1 LTGVKVLGAAASLPA
16 VVARSVTEAELLDVA
31 LDAFADTGYAG
42 TSVREVCRLLG
53 VSHNLV
59 HERYGSKERLWY
71 AAIEHGFRELA
82 GELAAAGQAAEGDE
96 LDRLRAIMLRYVEV
110 TARRPALI
118 RIINHEAARP
128 GGRLDHVYDTYLR
141 PAQEVA
147 DVVLRDLAADG
158 RARPVPPA
166 VLHFLVGHGAGGL
179 VSLPALAGRF
189 PDDGET
195 VTEQARIAVEVV
207 LRGIVT

>member
-1 LTGVKVLGAAASLPA
+1 M
-16 VVARSVTEAELLDVA
+16 
-31 LDAFADTGYAG
+31 
-42 TSVREVCRLLG
+42 REVCRRLG

-71 AAIEHGFRELA
+71 AAIEHGFREPWPA
-82 GELAAAGQAAEGDE
+82 SWPPRPRRAEGDE
-96 LDRLRAIMLRYVEV
+96 LDRLRAILLRYVEV
-110 TARRPALI
+110 TAERPALI
-118 RIINHEAARP
+118 RIVNHEAARP
-128 GGRLDHVYDTYLR
+128 GGRLDHVYDTYIR
-141 PAQEVA
+141 PAHEVA

-166 VLHFLVGHGAGGL
+166 VLHFLVGHGAGGI

-189 PDDGET
+189 PDEGET
-195 VTEQARIAVEVV
+195 VTEQARIAVDVV